1 MKLAASIGI
10 IYKNSILLG
19 KRARKCY
26 IDGHTLPLAG
36 YWSIFGGSLDEGET
50 FQSGAIRE
58 LFEETKITVEHH
70 QLIDGCTIKNKNLRL
85 KIFFVE
91 IDKMLTPEI
100 NPEHTEY
107 GWFDIDELDSFPY
120 EITKDLVEC
129 VKKYKNCV

>member
-19 KRARKCY
+19 KRANTCY
-26 IDGHTLPLAG
+26 INGHIIPLAG

-58 LFEETKITVEHH
+58 LFEETKITVDTH
-70 QLIDGCTIKNKNLRL
+70 QLIDGCTIKSKFLRL

-91 IDKMLTPEI
+91 FDQMPTPEL

-107 GWFDIDELDSFPY
+107 GWFDIDQLDSFPY
-120 EITKDLVEC
+120 DITKDLVKC

>member
-10 IYKNSILLG
+10 IYKDSILLG
-19 KRARKCY
+19 KRTHKCH
-26 IDGHTLPLAG
+26 IHGHTIPLAG
-36 YWSIFGGSLDEGET
+36 YWSIFGGSLDEGES

-58 LFEETKITVEHH
+58 LFEETKINVEIHE
-70 QLIDGCTIKNKNLRL
+70 LIDGCMIENKNLRL

-91 IDKMLTPEI
+91 FEEMPTPEL

-107 GWFDIDELDSFPY
+107 GWFDIDKLDSFPY
-120 EITKDLVEC
+120 DITKDLVNC

>member
-10 IYKNSILLG
+10 IYKDSILLG
-19 KRARKCY
+19 KRTHKCH
-26 IDGHTLPLAG
+26 INGHTIPLAG
-36 YWSIFGGSLDEGET
+36 YWSIFGGSLDEGES

-58 LFEETKITVEHH
+58 LFEETKINVEIHE
-70 QLIDGCTIKNKNLRL
+70 LIDGCMIENKNLRL

-91 IDKMLTPEI
+91 FEEMPTPEL

-107 GWFDIDELDSFPY
+107 GWFDIDKLDSFPY
-120 EITKDLVEC
+120 DITKDLVNC